1 MYSASPAP
9 ATRHSNLH
17 TLATP
22 KPSPALQTIHTYRD
36 IANPRTRAQ
45 LQHVACA
52 SQNPSVCMRSV
63 CASTLGASSRVIARL
78 GRPLG
83 SGETPTRILSRRT
96 SAGLGSSTNVFGY
109 IEHVPPCTTTH
120 RSITGLGL
128 WMHGALLSRSLSGHP
143 TALVSLTAPAISSG
157 ILQKTSSTGL
167 RSALYG
173 LRVRKQQSHSTAR
186 SRSSICAPLATARWR
201 LLGTPSPI
209 FLPSG
214 ERVELMTLHHLRTC
228 VCTLPWSAAGMS
240 VSKPRKNA
248 LR

>member
-173 LRVRKQQSHSTAR
+173 LRVRKNNKATRPPDPGLRSAPHWPLRDGGCWGLRAR
-186 SRSSICAPLATARWR
+186 FF
-201 LLGTPSPI
+201 SPQ
-209 FLPSG
+209 G
-214 ERVELMTLHHLRTC
+214 
-228 VCTLPWSAAGMS
+228 SAS
-240 VSKPRKNA
+240 N
-248 LR
+248 